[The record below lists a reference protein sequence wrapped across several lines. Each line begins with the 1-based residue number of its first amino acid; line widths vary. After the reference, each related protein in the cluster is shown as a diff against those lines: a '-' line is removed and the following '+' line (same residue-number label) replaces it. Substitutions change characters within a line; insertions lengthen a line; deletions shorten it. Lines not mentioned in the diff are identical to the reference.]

1 MKTYFEKH
9 LYDEGRAIREEIFL
23 VEQKFSTEFDEID
36 DTCWHLLITEDD
48 GKGIAVA
55 RMFEGEKENEF
66 IFGRIAVR
74 MEYRKQHY
82 GNKVMEILESKA
94 KEMGGKLIS
103 LDAQCQAQVFY
114 EKLGYTAFG
123 DIHYDEHCP
132 HISMTKS
139 L

>member
-1 MKTYFEKH
+1 MNIIFEKRLH
-9 LYDEGRAIREEIFL
+9 DEGRAIREEIFL
-23 VEQKFSTEFDEID
+23 VEQHFSTEFDDID

-55 RMFEGEKENEF
+55 RMFEGTQDNEF
-66 IFGRIAVR
+66 ILGRIAVR
-74 MEYRKQHY
+74 QEYRKQHY
-82 GNKVMEILESKA
+82 GNLVMEVLEGKV
-94 KEMGGKLIS
+94 KELGGRLIS

-123 DIHYDEHCP
+123 DIHYDEYCP

>member
-1 MKTYFEKH
+1 MKIIFEKH

-23 VEQKFSTEFDEID
+23 VEQKFSTEFDDTD

-55 RMFEGEKENEF
+55 RMFEGTQENEF
-66 IFGRIAVR
+66 ILGRIAVR
-74 MEYRKQHY
+74 QSYRKQHY
-82 GNKVMEILESKA
+82 GNLVMEVLESKV

-103 LDAQCQAQVFY
+103 LDAQCQAQIFY

-132 HISMTKS
+132 HISMEKKI
-139 L
+139 

>member
-1 MKTYFEKH
+1 MKIIFEKH

-23 VEQKFSTEFDEID
+23 VEQKFSTEFDDTD

-55 RMFEGEKENEF
+55 RMFEGTQENEF
-66 IFGRIAVR
+66 ILGRIAVR
-74 MEYRKQHY
+74 QCYRKQHY
-82 GNKVMEILESKA
+82 GNLVMEVLESKV

-114 EKLGYTAFG
+114 EKLGYTAHG

-132 HISMTKS
+132 HISMEKKI
-139 L
+139 

>member
-1 MKTYFEKH
+1 MKIIFEKH

-23 VEQKFSTEFDEID
+23 VEQKFSTEFDDID

-55 RMFEGEKENEF
+55 RMFEGTQENEF
-66 IFGRIAVR
+66 ILGRIAVR
-74 MEYRKQHY
+74 QSYRKQHY
-82 GNKVMEILESKA
+82 GNLVMEVLENKV

-103 LDAQCQAQVFY
+103 LDAQCQAQIFY

-132 HISMTKS
+132 HIAMTKA